1 MGGNKGDNAVRAL
14 TPMAM
19 VTKATAMM
27 AQP

>member
-1 MGGNKGDNAVRAL
+1 MGGDKSENAVRAL